1 MLVVGNPAN
10 TNALLCLK
18 SAPSLP
24 PSNFTCMT
32 RLDQNRAQ
40 AQVAAR
46 LAITPQEV
54 RNVIIWGNHSSTQFP
69 DVAHAY
75 VEGQGGVQTPVY
87 DAVKDDAWLKG
98 EFITVSAVY
107 LQQPAVLLAD
117 QEHITFH
124 LCSELSMSLELAQ
137 LPLFH
142 RVCV

>member
-1 MLVVGNPAN
+1 MVGNPAN

-40 AQVAAR
+40 AQVAAH
-46 LAITPQEV
+46 LAVTPQEV

-98 EFITVSAVY
+98 EFITVSAVH

-117 QEHITFH
+117 QERVTFH

-142 RVCV
+142 CVCV

>member
-1 MLVVGNPAN
+1 MVGNPAN

-117 QEHITFH
+117 QERVTFH

>member
-1 MLVVGNPAN
+1 MVGNPAN

-46 LAITPQEV
+46 LTVTPQEV

-87 DAVKDDAWLKG
+87 DTVKDDAWLKG
-98 EFITVSAVY
+98 EFITVSAVH

-117 QEHITFH
+117 QERVTFH

-137 LPLFH
+137 LPLFR
-142 RVCV
+142 RVCM